1 MEIVTYNRFIEEK
14 AKFFKKHNFK
24 CKVNV
29 SRYGLG
35 NYMIVIRYIF
45 KDNAVWAEEE
55 YCKNNVLKITYYS
68 NEQRT
73 KCVIID

>member
-1 MEIVTYNRFIEEK
+1 MEVVTYNRFIEEK
-14 AKFFKKHNFK
+14 TKFFKKHNFN

-29 SRYGLG
+29 SRFGLG
-35 NYMIVIRYIF
+35 NYMIIRYIF
-45 KDNAVWAEEE
+45 KDNAVWSEE

-68 NEQRT
+68 SEQIT